1 MLADSDDNELLSRG
15 TPDPHVF
22 DPQSAKKGQPRDS
35 LPISEDLPRLENRQE
50 KAKTPNTNT
59 RKLDTQKPEISLETS
74 TREDSREQSRRRP
87 LQEPTLNES
96 ASSTPCRPPGLSLGR
111 DPSPWGLDLSLCSE
125 N

>member
-59 RKLDTQKPEISLETS
+59 RKLDTQKQEISLERVLER
-74 TREDSREQSRRRP
+74 TRVSSRGDDRSRKVP
-87 LQEPTLNES
+87 
-96 ASSTPCRPPGLSLGR
+96 
-111 DPSPWGLDLSLCSE
+111 
-125 N
+125 